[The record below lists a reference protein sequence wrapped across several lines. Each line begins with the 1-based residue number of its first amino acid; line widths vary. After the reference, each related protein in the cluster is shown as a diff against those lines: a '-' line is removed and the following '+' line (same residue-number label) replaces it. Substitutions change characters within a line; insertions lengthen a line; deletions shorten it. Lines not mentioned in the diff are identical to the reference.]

1 MHAASHRVFSVRA
14 KPAFNYRATQPLIRR
29 LPSFTF
35 TLINSLQYLVAALV
49 NLERPMEITGALK
62 SLVVLDNLII
72 IHLCR
77 QYDHV

>member
-1 MHAASHRVFSVRA
+1 
-14 KPAFNYRATQPLIRR
+14 
-29 LPSFTF
+29 
-35 TLINSLQYLVAALV
+35 
-49 NLERPMEITGALK
+49 LERSMEITGALS